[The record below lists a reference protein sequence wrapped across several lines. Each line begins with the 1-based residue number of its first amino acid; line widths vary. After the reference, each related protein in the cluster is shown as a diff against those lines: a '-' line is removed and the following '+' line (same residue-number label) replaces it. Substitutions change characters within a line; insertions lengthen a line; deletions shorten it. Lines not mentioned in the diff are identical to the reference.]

1 MRALLLAG
9 LVAGTVWG
17 QTEIVQAQAP
27 SPPPRFEV
35 TLLPVRVQVNGL
47 FTQHLGSFGVASWS
61 PREHLA
67 LQLLGGGNWYNEE
80 SAFNGELVEKFRVE
94 AQSASSVLWTWGL
107 FGAVELE
114 PFLGEFTLFQAARA
128 RLGFVVS
135 VGAGAG
141 GTRHRLWP
149 ASDTPAAYGDTGVH
163 FMATVAAGLRFRIG
177 EHFVAR
183 FEVRDV
189 GYSAAIN
196 TINGCTGGDLA
207 AINRR
212 LEAGRDLGGAEV
224 SSACRGFVSPNEAR
238 AGLWLTRNSSS
249 DIIHNLGLAL
259 GAGFTF

>member
-1 MRALLLAG
+1 M
-9 LVAGTVWG
+9 
-17 QTEIVQAQAP
+17 
-27 SPPPRFEV
+27 
-35 TLLPVRVQVNGL
+35 
-47 FTQHLGSFGVASWS
+47 
-61 PREHLA
+61 
-67 LQLLGGGNWYNEE
+67 LGGGNWYNEE

-94 AQSASSVLWTWGL
+94 AQAASSMLWTWGL
-107 FGAVELE
+107 FGAVEFE
-114 PFLGEFTLFQAARA
+114 PFLGEFTLLHAARA

-141 GTRHRLWP
+141 GTRHLLWP

-196 TINGCTGGDLA
+196 TINGCNGGDLA

-212 LEAGRDLGGAEV
+212 IEAGRDPGGAEV
-224 SSACRGFVSPNEAR
+224 SSACRCFVSPNESR

-249 DIIHNLGLAL
+249 EIIHNLGVAL